1 MKNKKIPLGFTIVS
15 FDVKS
20 LFSSVPLT
28 ETIDF
33 ILDRVYNRK
42 EISNV
47 LTKNE
52 VKKLLILCT
61 KNVHFT
67 LNNEIY
73 VQNVGVA
80 MGSTLGPILGNVFM
94 VELENTLVP
103 RLHEH
108 VKKWRRF
115 VDDTFAYVRNES
127 TDYVLTTLN
136 LFYPNTSFTLEK
148 ENNSQLPFLDVLF
161 IRNGTHLDTT
171 VYRKNT
177 HNDLYLHW
185 DAFTPVSWKRGTL
198 RTQVNRAYLVCSN
211 KELPHKGLAYLKSVF
226 LKKNG
231 YPLSTIKQLM
241 KEIEEKQKQKEIT
254 QIGMTE
260 QPSPQE
266 QKVHSL
272 LLLFLGPKC
281 TAIVQN
287 LNKTLKNVLPSNV
300 KTQITYTG
308 QTLNSSFQIKYK
320 TNEKHKHDLSYYT
333 KCPEASCSE
342 EYLGETGRIIIER
355 VSDHAGKDKQSH
367 LLKHAVLRN
376 QRHVELS
383 NMKITDSSFHGNNF
397 KRKMSEALY
406 IKHY

>member
-1 MKNKKIPLGFTIVS
+1 MTLNPS
-15 FDVKS
+15 A
-20 LFSSVPLT
+20 LFT

-115 VDDTFAYVRNES
+115 VDDIFAYVRNES

-161 IRNGTHLDTT
+161 IRNGTRLDTT

-198 RTQVNRAYLVCSN
+198 TTQVNRAYLVCSN
-211 KELPHKGLAYLKSVF
+211 KELPHKELAYL
-226 LKKNG
+226 
-231 YPLSTIKQLM
+231 
-241 KEIEEKQKQKEIT
+241 
-254 QIGMTE
+254 
-260 QPSPQE
+260 
-266 QKVHSL
+266 
-272 LLLFLGPKC
+272 
-281 TAIVQN
+281 
-287 LNKTLKNVLPSNV
+287 
-300 KTQITYTG
+300 
-308 QTLNSSFQIKYK
+308 
-320 TNEKHKHDLSYYT
+320 
-333 KCPEASCSE
+333 
-342 EYLGETGRIIIER
+342 
-355 VSDHAGKDKQSH
+355 
-367 LLKHAVLRN
+367 
-376 QRHVELS
+376 
-383 NMKITDSSFHGNNF
+383 
-397 KRKMSEALY
+397 
-406 IKHY
+406 